1 MMLKGNQVKVLSN
14 PVTVIILY
22 PNYVIAHGVRRLG
35 RIWVRARNLLNF
47 GKFFRRKIS
56 LLSRFNSC
64 YKVAV
69 DYWLNGFYHGIK
81 V

>member
-35 RIWVRARNLLNF
+35 RIWVRARKPAEF
-47 GKFFRRKIS
+47 
-56 LLSRFNSC
+56 
-64 YKVAV
+64 
-69 DYWLNGFYHGIK
+69 W
-81 V
+81 